1 MKKSFTILALLFCAT
16 FVTATFVSCDPNRG
30 EEDVYV
36 IPTDDGPDTILLEE
50 EPANA
55 S

>member
-1 MKKSFTILALLFCAT
+1 MKKSFTILVLLFCAI

-36 IPTDDGPDTILLEE
+36 IPEDDGPDTIVLDGELSD
-50 EPANA
+50 P